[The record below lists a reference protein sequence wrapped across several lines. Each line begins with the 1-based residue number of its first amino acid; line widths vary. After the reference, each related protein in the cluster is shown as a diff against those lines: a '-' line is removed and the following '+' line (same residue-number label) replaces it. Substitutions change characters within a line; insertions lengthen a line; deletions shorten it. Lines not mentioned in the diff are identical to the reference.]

1 MRSCLHT
8 LAESHVDADLLRLYP
23 GRSSA
28 LRALHAQTTHNGTVQ
43 QLATSEQP
51 MKPDPTDCPL
61 FSVIIP
67 TYNVQG
73 CLRRAID
80 SVMLQS
86 RQDFEILIIDD
97 ASRDGTV
104 ALATAMAAS
113 DGRIRVFPQEEN
125 HGPSVARNV
134 GLNEAR
140 GAWIAV
146 LDADDAFEPDR
157 LDRLYTLAVQHAADV
172 VADNLVLFDQ
182 GVERKLDVAF
192 DWPAEHMLSMDALLE
207 QDVYMRGSPLGWI
220 KPLFKKPFLDAHGLR
235 YPPQYR
241 HAEDF
246 YLLAC
251 LILSGARFWLTPDA
265 GYIYTLRVGA
275 ISGKASPYSA
285 SVPNMDSIVASC
297 DDLLRRFQGQL
308 TPQQRRLIETRKT
321 RFKAGQQLDEVMSRF
336 RAGRYGRGAAALL
349 TRSGARKL
357 ILERL
362 ARALKKRS
370 MCIWTR
376 R

>member
-1 MRSCLHT
+1 
-8 LAESHVDADLLRLYP
+8 
-23 GRSSA
+23 
-28 LRALHAQTTHNGTVQ
+28 
-43 QLATSEQP
+43 
-51 MKPDPTDCPL
+51 MKPEPTDCPL

-67 TYNVQG
+67 TYNVEG
-73 CLRRAID
+73 CLHRAID
-80 SVMLQS
+80 SVMLQT

-104 ALATAMAAS
+104 ALATAMAEA
-113 DGRIRVFPQEEN
+113 DGRIRVFPQVEN

-134 GLNEAR
+134 GLTEAR
-140 GAWIAV
+140 GTWIAV

-157 LDRLYTLAVQHAADV
+157 LDRLYTFAEQHAADV

-182 GVERKLDVAF
+182 GVNRRLHAAF
-192 DWPAEHMLSMDALLE
+192 DWPAEHMLGMDALLE
-207 QDVYMRGSPLGWI
+207 RDVYMRGSPLGWI
-220 KPLFKKPFLDAHGLR
+220 KPLFKKSFLDAHGLR

-251 LILSGARFWLTPDA
+251 LILSGAQFWLTPSA

-275 ISGKASPYSA
+275 MSGKASPYSA

-297 DDLLRRFQGQL
+297 DDLLRRYQGHL
-308 TPQQRRLIETRKT
+308 TPQQRRLLETRKT
-321 RFKAGQQLDEVMSRF
+321 RFREGQQLDEVMSLL
-336 RAGRYGRGAAALL
+336 RAGRYGGAVAALL
-349 TRSGARKL
+349 SRPGARKL

-362 ARALKKRS
+362 ARALKERS
-370 MCIWTR
+370 IRIWTR